1 MRQKDKERMVRLSPQ
16 IRRPLTGRMSAQE
29 IATLRKEAHAFN
41 AVRAALRDREGTD
54 AARQAFQKVLHGI
67 IPIRRL

>member
-1 MRQKDKERMVRLSPQ
+1 
-16 IRRPLTGRMSAQE
+16 MSAQE

>member
-1 MRQKDKERMVRLSPQ
+1 
-16 IRRPLTGRMSAQE
+16 
-29 IATLRKEAHAFN
+29 
-41 AVRAALRDREGTD
+41 LRDREGTD